1 MTHPD
6 REGSWRP
13 YPPPAEEQPSQQQ
26 QPSPE
31 QPSLQQSSPELPPP
45 PVFPPPAV
53 ARAQVRPPQLPPP
66 PQYPQAQAAY
76 PQASYS
82 QAQDPQAS
90 YPQAQDPQASYP
102 RAQDPQA
109 SSYPQSQYPQAQH
122 AQAQHAQAQYAQVA
136 PVQPAPQAVPVA
148 PRQQAQHQQV
158 AGATGRG
165 LAAPQLT
172 SAPLA
177 GPQGRALAAAQAAQ
191 GQNENPPDEHSDG
204 DDEARTGPSGKTS
217 PLHIGWHAISRKTL
231 RRVTVAPSAGAGLVL
246 GRDRQHA
253 PVPLHL
259 FAPEPVRI
267 ALVGGVWAAQLLIF
281 RAFALG
287 ARVVVVT
294 TEPRAW
300 AGFGERATG
309 QYNRLTVH
317 SSDQGAAL
325 TGSAQMPTLVV
336 YDLGMTGPATTPPLG
351 PWSTQLSILRQ
362 LDRPGLAALQESQL
376 ALLQRLG
383 GDEAAL
389 AASALKLR
397 PHSSQ
402 FLQFMADD
410 MLALIGDGTDRYLFL
425 GQTQTE
431 QQFVG
436 LPRR

>member
-1 MTHPD
+1 MPAQGLFAPGQAFPTSGLQGTS
-6 REGSWRP
+6 GS
-13 YPPPAEEQPSQQQ
+13 QG
-26 QPSPE
+26 
-31 QPSLQQSSPELPPP
+31 LQQG
-45 PVFPPPAV
+45 AGD
-53 ARAQVRPPQLPPP
+53 
-66 PQYPQAQAAY
+66 
-76 PQASYS
+76 AS
-82 QAQDPQAS
+82 
-90 YPQAQDPQASYP
+90 
-102 RAQDPQA
+102 
-109 SSYPQSQYPQAQH
+109 
-122 AQAQHAQAQYAQVA
+122 
-136 PVQPAPQAVPVA
+136 
-148 PRQQAQHQQV
+148 
-158 AGATGRG
+158 GRR

-177 GPQGRALAAAQAAQ
+177 GPQGRLPAAAQAAQ
-191 GQNENPPDEHSDG
+191 TWENDSPPDDSPDE
-204 DDEARTGPSGKTS
+204 DDDARTGPSGKTS

-317 SSDQGAAL
+317 SSDQGVAL
-325 TGSAQMPTLVV
+325 AGSAQMPTLAV
-336 YDLGMTGPATTPPLG
+336 YDLGMSGPATTPPLG
-351 PWSTQLSILRQ
+351 PWRTQLTILRQ
-362 LDRPGLAALQESQL
+362 LDRPGLAALQDAQL
-376 ALLQRLG
+376 TLLQRLG
-383 GDEAAL
+383 GDEAAM

-410 MLALIGDGTDRYLFL
+410 MLALIGAGTDRYLFL
-425 GQTQTE
+425 SQTPTE

>member
-13 YPPPAEEQPSQQQ
+13 YPPPAEEQPSPQ
-26 QPSPE
+26 QPTPE
-31 QPSLQQSSPELPPP
+31 QLSQQQSSPELPPP

-53 ARAQVRPPQLPPP
+53 ARAQVRPPQLPAP

-76 PQASYS
+76 PQASYLPAQNP
-82 QAQDPQAS
+82 QASYPQEQDPQAS
-90 YPQAQDPQASYP
+90 YQQAQYP
-102 RAQDPQA
+102 
-109 SSYPQSQYPQAQH
+109 
-122 AQAQHAQAQYAQVA
+122 QAQYAQVA

-148 PRQQAQHQQV
+148 PRQQTQHQQV
-158 AGATGRG
+158 ADATGRG

-191 GQNENPPDEHSDG
+191 GQNENPPDEPSDG

-351 PWSTQLSILRQ
+351 PWSTQLTILRQ

>member
-1 MTHPD
+1 MA
-6 REGSWRP
+6 
-13 YPPPAEEQPSQQQ
+13 PAPLGQQQ
-26 QPSPE
+26 GSAE
-31 QPSLQQSSPELPPP
+31 G
-45 PVFPPPAV
+45 V
-53 ARAQVRPPQLPPP
+53 
-66 PQYPQAQAAY
+66 
-76 PQASYS
+76 
-82 QAQDPQAS
+82 
-90 YPQAQDPQASYP
+90 
-102 RAQDPQA
+102 
-109 SSYPQSQYPQAQH
+109 
-122 AQAQHAQAQYAQVA
+122 
-136 PVQPAPQAVPVA
+136 
-148 PRQQAQHQQV
+148 
-158 AGATGRG
+158 GRR

-177 GPQGRALAAAQAAQ
+177 GPQGRAMAAAAH
-191 GQNENPPDEHSDG
+191 GWENDTPPEEPPASD
-204 DDEARTGPSGKTS
+204 DDARTGPSGKTS

-246 GRDRQHA
+246 GRDRQQV
-253 PVPLHL
+253 PVPLRL

-287 ARVVVVT
+287 ARVVVIT

-317 SSDQGAAL
+317 SSDQGVQL
-325 TGSAQMPTLVV
+325 NGTAQMPTLAV

-351 PWSTQLSILRQ
+351 PWRTQLTILRQ
-362 LDRPGLAALQESQL
+362 LDRPGLAALQDAQL
-376 ALLQRLG
+376 TLLQRLG
-383 GDEAAL
+383 GDESAL

-425 GQTQTE
+425 AQTQTE

>member
-1 MTHPD
+1 MTQPD
-6 REGSWRP
+6 RDGAWRP
-13 YPPPAEEQPSQQQ
+13 PQPQEPEEQ
-26 QPSPE
+26 QP
-31 QPSLQQSSPELPPP
+31 LPPP
-45 PVFPPPAV
+45 PAIFPPSAV
-53 ARAQVRPPQLPPP
+53 ARAQVRPPQGPPP
-66 PQYPQAQAAY
+66 PGHQSPGQPFAPQHPGQQPFGAQPSAQQPYAQQGPAQQAFAPQAAVQQPFA
-76 PQASYS
+76 PQASGPQQLGQPFAAQQ
-82 QAQDPQAS
+82 QAQP
-90 YPQAQDPQASYP
+90 
-102 RAQDPQA
+102 
-109 SSYPQSQYPQAQH
+109 
-122 AQAQHAQAQYAQVA
+122 QYAEQQQLA
-136 PVQPAPQAVPVA
+136 PVQPAPQIVPVQA
-148 PRQQAQHQQV
+148 ATPVQQQA
-158 AGATGRG
+158 ADATGRG

-172 SAPLA
+172 TAPLA
-177 GPQGRALAAAQAAQ
+177 GTQARALAAAQAAQ
-191 GQNENPPDEHSDG
+191 MQENDTPPDEPSDS
-204 DDEARTGPSGKTS
+204 DAEARTGPSGKTS

-317 SSDQGAAL
+317 SSDQGVAL
-325 TGSAQMPTLVV
+325 TGSAQMPTLAV
-336 YDLGMTGPATTPPLG
+336 YDLGMTGPASTPPLG
-351 PWSTQLSILRQ
+351 PWRTQLTILRQ

-425 GQTQTE
+425 AQTQTE

>member
-1 MTHPD
+1 MQAL
-6 REGSWRP
+6 
-13 YPPPAEEQPSQQQ
+13 PAPIA
-26 QPSPE
+26 P
-31 QPSLQQSSPELPPP
+31 
-45 PVFPPPAV
+45 
-53 ARAQVRPPQLPPP
+53 
-66 PQYPQAQAAY
+66 
-76 PQASYS
+76 
-82 QAQDPQAS
+82 
-90 YPQAQDPQASYP
+90 
-102 RAQDPQA
+102 
-109 SSYPQSQYPQAQH
+109 
-122 AQAQHAQAQYAQVA
+122 VA
-136 PVQPAPQAVPVA
+136 PQPAPQIVPIPSVA
-148 PRQQAQHQQV
+148 PLQQADQQG
-158 AGATGRG
+158 AGDATGRR

-177 GPQGRALAAAQAAQ
+177 GAQGRALAAAQAAQ
-191 GQNENPPDEHSDG
+191 AAEDENPPDGPAGE
-204 DDEARTGPSGKTS
+204 DEDARTGPSGKTS

-317 SSDQGAAL
+317 SSDQGVAL
-325 TGSAQMPTLVV
+325 TGSAQMPTLAV
-336 YDLGMTGPATTPPLG
+336 YDLGMTGPASTPPLG
-351 PWSTQLSILRQ
+351 PWRTQLTILRQ

-383 GDEAAL
+383 GDEASL

-410 MLALIGDGTDRYLFL
+410 MLALIGEGTDRYLFL
-425 GQTQTE
+425 AQTQTE

>member
-1 MTHPD
+1 M
-6 REGSWRP
+6 
-13 YPPPAEEQPSQQQ
+13 
-26 QPSPE
+26 
-31 QPSLQQSSPELPPP
+31 
-45 PVFPPPAV
+45 
-53 ARAQVRPPQLPPP
+53 
-66 PQYPQAQAAY
+66 
-76 PQASYS
+76 
-82 QAQDPQAS
+82 
-90 YPQAQDPQASYP
+90 
-102 RAQDPQA
+102 
-109 SSYPQSQYPQAQH
+109 
-122 AQAQHAQAQYAQVA
+122 
-136 PVQPAPQAVPVA
+136 
-148 PRQQAQHQQV
+148 
-158 AGATGRG
+158 
-165 LAAPQLT
+165 
-172 SAPLA
+172 
-177 GPQGRALAAAQAAQ
+177 AAAAH
-191 GQNENPPDEHSDG
+191 GWPDDTPPDEPAPE
-204 DDEARTGPSGKTS
+204 DEARTGPSGKTS

-317 SSDQGAAL
+317 SSDQGVQL
-325 TGSAQMPTLVV
+325 NGTAQTPTLAV

-351 PWSTQLSILRQ
+351 PWRTQLTILRQ
-362 LDRPGLAALQESQL
+362 LDRPGLAALQDAQL

-383 GDEAAL
+383 GDESAL

-410 MLALIGDGTDRYLFL
+410 MLAVIGEGTDRYLFL
-425 GQTQTE
+425 AQTQTE

>member
-6 REGSWRP
+6 RDGSWRP
-13 YPPPAEEQPSQQQ
+13 HPPAAEEQ
-26 QPSPE
+26 
-31 QPSLQQSSPELPPP
+31 SSSELPAP

-66 PQYPQAQAAY
+66 PAQYPPGQDQQAQYPPGQNPQAQY
-76 PQASYS
+76 PPGQN
-82 QAQDPQAS
+82 P
-90 YPQAQDPQASYP
+90 
-102 RAQDPQA
+102 
-109 SSYPQSQYPQAQH
+109 
-122 AQAQHAQAQYAQVA
+122 QAQYAQRQNPAA
-136 PVQPAPQAVPVA
+136 PYSQAQFQQIQDPQTQYAQQAQPAPQQVMPFAQQQAVPFA
-148 PRQQAQHQQV
+148 PQPQEAVPFAPQQQV
-158 AGATGRG
+158 QAAADATGRG

-177 GPQGRALAAAQAAQ
+177 GPQGRALAAAQAALAAE
-191 GQNENPPDEHSDG
+191 NDNPPDEHSTD

-317 SSDQGAAL
+317 SSDQGVAL
-325 TGSAQMPTLVV
+325 TGSAQMPTLAV

-351 PWSTQLSILRQ
+351 PWRTQLTILRQ

-425 GQTQTE
+425 GQTPTE

>member
-1 MTHPD
+1 M
-6 REGSWRP
+6 
-13 YPPPAEEQPSQQQ
+13 
-26 QPSPE
+26 
-31 QPSLQQSSPELPPP
+31 
-45 PVFPPPAV
+45 
-53 ARAQVRPPQLPPP
+53 ARAQVRPPQSSLPPP
-66 PQYPQAQAAY
+66 PAGFSQTTPAQFPPATSARPAPAGFPQAQPSP
-76 PQASYS
+76 PQT
-82 QAQDPQAS
+82 
-90 YPQAQDPQASYP
+90 
-102 RAQDPQA
+102 
-109 SSYPQSQYPQAQH
+109 
-122 AQAQHAQAQYAQVA
+122 QVA
-136 PVQPAPQAVPVA
+136 PLPAPPQIVPF
-148 PRQQAQHQQV
+148 QQAGQQDLTDARGQRLAEGQGV
-158 AGATGRG
+158 TDATARR

-177 GPQGRALAAAQAAQ
+177 GAQGRALAAAQA
-191 GQNENPPDEHSDG
+191 GQEDGPPEEPSGEDEQ
-204 DDEARTGPSGKTS
+204 ARTGPSGKTS
-217 PLHIGWHAISRKTL
+217 PLHIGWHAISRRTL
-231 RRVTVAPSAGAGLVL
+231 RRVTVAPAAGAGLVL

-267 ALVGGVWAAQLLIF
+267 VLVGGVWAAQLLIF

-287 ARVVVVT
+287 ARVSVVT

-317 SSDQGAAL
+317 GSDQGVAPA
-325 TGSAQMPTLVV
+325 GSAQTPTLAV
-336 YDLGMTGPATTPPLG
+336 YDLGMTGPATAPPLG
-351 PWSTQLSILRQ
+351 PWRTQLTILRQ
-362 LDRPGLAALQESQL
+362 LDRPGVAALQDAQL

-389 AASALKLR
+389 AASALRLR

-410 MLALIGDGTDRYLFL
+410 MLALIGEGTDRYLFL
-425 GQTQTE
+425 AQTPTE

>member
-6 REGSWRP
+6 HEGAWRP
-13 YPPPAEEQPSQQQ
+13 YPPQQPAEEEQQQ
-26 QPSPE
+26 QP
-31 QPSLQQSSPELPPP
+31 QPLPPP
-45 PVFPPPAV
+45 PAIFPPNAV
-53 ARAQVRPPQLPPP
+53 ARASVRPPGAPQDPYSAPGQYAAQAMTPPP
-66 PQYPQAQAAY
+66 AQPIQPFQGQPPVQGQVVQPFQGQPVQAFPGQAVQAFPAPAAQA
-76 PQASYS
+76 PIQ
-82 QAQDPQAS
+82 QGQGVQ
-90 YPQAQDPQASYP
+90 
-102 RAQDPQA
+102 
-109 SSYPQSQYPQAQH
+109 
-122 AQAQHAQAQYAQVA
+122 A
-136 PVQPAPQAVPVA
+136 PVQQG
-148 PRQQAQHQQV
+148 Q
-158 AGATGRG
+158 GAAEGVGRR

-177 GPQGRALAAAQAAQ
+177 GPQGRAMAAATHGWQDDT
-191 GQNENPPDEHSDG
+191 PPDEPPAG

-246 GRDRQHA
+246 GRDRQQV
-253 PVPLHL
+253 PVPLRL

-317 SSDQGAAL
+317 SSDQGVQL
-325 TGSAQMPTLVV
+325 NGTAQTPTLAV

-351 PWSTQLSILRQ
+351 PWRTQLTILRQ
-362 LDRPGLAALQESQL
+362 LDRPGLAALQDAQL

-383 GDEAAL
+383 GDESAL

-425 GQTQTE
+425 AQTQTE

>member
-1 MTHPD
+1 MTQPD

-13 YPPPAEEQPSQQQ
+13 YPSQPDPDSPDDQQ
-26 QPSPE
+26 QP
-31 QPSLQQSSPELPPP
+31 QQQLPPP
-45 PVFPPPAV
+45 PAVHPPNVV
-53 ARAQVRPPQLPPP
+53 ARAQVRPPQAPLPPP
-66 PQYPQAQAAY
+66 PQFP
-76 PQASYS
+76 P
-82 QAQDPQAS
+82 
-90 YPQAQDPQASYP
+90 
-102 RAQDPQA
+102 
-109 SSYPQSQYPQAQH
+109 
-122 AQAQHAQAQYAQVA
+122 AQAQFPPAQAPFPPAQAQFPPVNGPFPPGQGQLAPPPGQAMA
-136 PVQPAPQAVPVA
+136 PVQPAQAVQPVQA
-148 PRQQAQHQQV
+148 PAVQLQQEQQ
-158 AGATGRG
+158 GTTDATGRR

-177 GPQGRALAAAQAAQ
+177 GPQGRALAAAQAAH
-191 GQNENPPDEHSDG
+191 GWEDDFPPDEPGDE
-204 DDEARTGPSGKTS
+204 DDEARTGPSGKVS

-317 SSDQGAAL
+317 SSDQGEAPS
-325 TGSAQMPTLVV
+325 GSAQMPTLVV

-351 PWSTQLSILRQ
+351 PWRTQLTILRQ
-362 LDRPGLAALQESQL
+362 LDRPGLAALQDVQL
-376 ALLQRLG
+376 TLLQRLG

-410 MLALIGDGTDRYLFL
+410 MLALIGEGTDRYLFL
-425 GQTQTE
+425 AQTQTE

>member
-1 MTHPD
+1 MSHPD
-6 REGSWRP
+6 REGAWRP
-13 YPPPAEEQPSQQQ
+13 HPPQRPADEQQQ
-26 QPSPE
+26 DQE
-31 QPSLQQSSPELPPP
+31 QLPAP
-45 PVFPPPAV
+45 PVFPPNAAV
-53 ARAQVRPPQLPPP
+53 ARAAVRPPQGQQLPPP
-66 PQYPQAQAAY
+66 PAQYPAQAPLAPP
-76 PQASYS
+76 PQFA
-82 QAQDPQAS
+82 PQ
-90 YPQAQDPQASYP
+90 P
-102 RAQDPQA
+102 
-109 SSYPQSQYPQAQH
+109 
-122 AQAQHAQAQYAQVA
+122 QVA
-136 PVQPAPQAVPVA
+136 PPVPAIAPMPIQAPA
-148 PRQQAQHQQV
+148 QQV
-158 AGATGRG
+158 DQQVTADPAARR

-177 GPQGRALAAAQAAQ
+177 GPQGRTLAASQAAP
-191 GQNENPPDEHSDG
+191 NWTEDDSPPDDSPT
-204 DDEARTGPSGKTS
+204 DDEARTGPSGKIS
-217 PLHIGWHAISRKTL
+217 PLHIGWHVISRKTL
-231 RRVTVAPSAGAGLVL
+231 RRVTVAPSAGAGLIL

-253 PVPLHL
+253 PVPLPL

-317 SSDQGAAL
+317 SSDQGATPA
-325 TGSAQMPTLVV
+325 GSAQMPTLAV
-336 YDLGMTGPATTPPLG
+336 YDLGMTGPATAPPLG
-351 PWSTQLSILRQ
+351 PWRSQLTVLRQ
-362 LDRPGLAALQESQL
+362 LDRPGLAALQDAQL

-397 PHSSQ
+397 PHSGQ

-410 MLALIGDGTDRYLFL
+410 MLALIGEGTDRYLFVA
-425 GQTQTE
+425 QTPTE